1 MKLIKI
7 ITYRIKIQVI
17 DMDEN
22 TNMNTNMNPE
32 QEPEPE
38 QQQIII
44 PMNIMN
50 IMDMMNM
57 MNTDN
62 VPQMNSQSLEERVTQ
77 ESFHQPNKFKHV
89 SSKDFINSLS
99 VQKVS
104 DEMIKEKTTCALCLD
119 ELELNEDI
127 IELPCPDKHYF
138 HLKKEECEG
147 IYPWLK
153 ENNSCPLCRHE
164 FPSTEVE
171 VKEEESIDNTP
182 RRMNPVII
190 TPRRIQS
197 IVRQVIDQEEERM
210 MQEVLYDSLQTPQK

>member
-1 MKLIKI
+1 
-7 ITYRIKIQVI
+7 
-17 DMDEN
+17 MDEN
-22 TNMNTNMNPE
+22 TNMNTNMNTE

-62 VPQMNSQSLEERVTQ
+62 VPQMNPQSLEERVTQ
-77 ESFHQPNKFKHV
+77 ESFHQPKKFKHV

-119 ELELNEDI
+119 ELELNELNGI
-127 IELPCPDKHYF
+127 LQPIMMKAMSQGSEGFPPN
-138 HLKKEECEG
+138 EEVPPSGEA
-147 IYPWLK
+147 P
-153 ENNSCPLCRHE
+153 PLGG
-164 FPSTEVE
+164 PTIDEV
-171 VKEEESIDNTP
+171 D
-182 RRMNPVII
+182 
-190 TPRRIQS
+190 
-197 IVRQVIDQEEERM
+197 
-210 MQEVLYDSLQTPQK
+210 